1 MPEDNHYPG
10 GSTRPP
16 EPPKTD
22 FDKLLKERNAAQF
35 LRDDICFI
43 VGTCSADNPDIA
55 EKLEKALASHQKI
68 RCQDWM

>member
-1 MPEDNHYPG
+1 MPKTHAARD
-10 GSTRPP
+10 
-16 EPPKTD
+16 KMTD

-43 VGTCSADNPDIA
+43 VGTCRAANPDIA
-55 EKLEKALASHQKI
+55 EKLEEALAAHQKI